1 MPRLPKSVEK
11 QAELAD
17 TIYQQAYGTPQ
28 STSEAPQAPEADP
41 PVQAETTPASSDSA
55 PAEEPAKL
63 EPTPPRNPA
72 NENDIDYW
80 KHRVAAAEGRLKLEQ
95 PRMAQTIRELK
106 DQLAQAQAK
115 LAEFKASAP
124 AASPAD
130 GVKPE
135 EVEQYGKDF
144 IDMVQRVAR
153 TATPGVDPQL
163 QDQVKA
169 VAEQQRKISRD
180 QFFESLKR
188 EAPQW
193 ESLNTNEDFLA
204 YLAGLDPYTGR
215 PRQELFDDAY
225 EKLDAWRIANFFNS
239 FSESRQV
246 EIEPAKPSLANQV
259 VPQANK
265 AVKPPPS
272 KKMWTTADVA
282 RFYDEVRRGV
292 HSEEA
297 AARIEQDI
305 FAAQSEGRLR

>member
-17 TIYQQAYGTPQ
+17 KVFQEAYGTPQ
-28 STSEAPQAPEADP
+28 STSEAPKAPETEP

-55 PAEEPAKL
+55 PAEEHAKL
-63 EPTPPRNPA
+63 EPSPPRNPD

-80 KHRVAAAEGRLKLEQ
+80 KRRVAAAEGRLKLEQ

-115 LAEFKASAP
+115 LAEVKTAAP
-124 AASPAD
+124 ASSVPD

-153 TATPGVDPQL
+153 NATPGVDPKL
-163 QDQVKA
+163 QDQVQA

-180 QFFESLKR
+180 QFFDSLKR

-193 ESLNTNEDFLA
+193 ESLNTDEGFLA
-204 YLAGLDPYTGR
+204 HLAGLDPYTGR

-239 FSESRQV
+239 YQESRQV
-246 EIEPAKPSLANQV
+246 NPEPPKPSLANQV
-259 VPQANK
+259 VPAGNK
-265 AVKPPPS
+265 ASTPPPG
-272 KKMWTTADVA
+272 KKVWTTAEVA
-282 RFYDEVRRGV
+282 RFYDELRRGV
-292 HSEEA
+292 HNEES